1 MLLRTDHIIVRR
13 RVRRDLGDLS
23 PLMESMRLHG
33 LIHPILV
40 NRNNE
45 LIAGERRLESAKRLG
60 WKSVEVSVVNK
71 SDELERL
78 EVELD
83 ENLQRKGLNPDE
95 VSDAFNRI
103 DRLRN
108 PRLLQR
114 IWRAIIAFFRRL
126 FGRS

>member
-1 MLLRTDHIIVRR
+1 MLLRTDQIVVRR
-13 RVRRDLGDLS
+13 RLRRDLGDLAA
-23 PLMESMRLHG
+23 LMESMRQHG

-40 NRNNE
+40 NRSNE

-60 WKSVEVSVVNK
+60 WKTVEVTVVDK
-71 SDELERL
+71 PDELERL

-83 ENLQRKGLNPDE
+83 ENLQRKGLHPDE

-108 PRLLQR
+108 PGFFRLV
-114 IWRAIIAFFRRL
+114 WRAILRFFLRL

>member
-1 MLLRTDHIIVRR
+1 MLLRTDQIVVRR
-13 RVRRDLGDLS
+13 RLRRDLGDLS

-60 WKSVEVSVVNK
+60 WKSVEVSVVDK
-71 SDELERL
+71 PDELERL

-83 ENLQRKGLNPDE
+83 ENLQRKELEPDE

-108 PRLLQR
+108 PGFLRRL
-114 IWRAIIAFFRRL
+114 WRAILRFFRRL